1 MTPAQEMAVV
11 KRILGGDSNAFETLV
26 IENQKRVYNLALKM
40 VKNEEDALDL
50 SQEAFLKAYRS
61 LSQFRGDST
70 FSVWMYRLTSN
81 VCIDFLRKKK
91 KQNVISLVYTNKD
104 KSDAEMEIADTRFS
118 PEHQLEKSELRRAV
132 AEGLDQLSE
141 EHRQILIMREIN
153 GYSYEEIASAL
164 FLELGTVKSRI
175 ARARLALRAIL
186 ESGGNFYASDS
197 SNKGKGG
204 RSV

>member
-1 MTPAQEMAVV
+1 MTPTQEMAVV
-11 KRILGGDSNAFETLV
+11 QRILGGDSNAFEILV

-104 KSDAEMEIADTRFS
+104 EGDTEMEIADTRFS
-118 PEHQLEKSELRRAV
+118 PEQQLEKSELRRAV

-153 GYSYEEIASAL
+153 GYTYEEIASAL

-175 ARARLALRAIL
+175 ARARLALRTIL

-204 RSV
+204 KSV